1 MYIFHQFLQHAFRA
15 VSGDRLPRLKAYATR
30 CSAIAPKLKK
40 GHVTKTTP
48 LPGVHFHAWLV
59 LADVYQRTK
68 SKRQGVTQGHWKWY
82 VLAYIAIHCKYRSY
96 LAAIFELFDVENI
109 ATLKSE

>member
-1 MYIFHQFLQHAFRA
+1 MSISVPNL
-15 VSGDRLPRLKAYATR
+15 
-30 CSAIAPKLKK
+30 
-40 GHVTKTTP
+40 
-48 LPGVHFHAWLV
+48 
-59 LADVYQRTK
+59 
-68 SKRQGVTQGHWKWY
+68 KRQGVTQGHWKWY